1 MIENYTDKATK
12 YADAQ
17 RSTESQ
23 TVAQNSS
30 PNSIPPNYNVNGN
43 LNTQQSN
50 TINTQSSNQN
60 TYSVANDPNTYE
72 GLFFYIFNKSNF
84 IYFLWF
90 LAISIIAYYVLG
102 FFRTDG
108 YVISNEL
115 KISRMIDI
123 IALIMLLLALF
134 GYSTLPPDEQ
144 IKSAEESINYF
155 KKDMTSPGA
164 IIIQILGITIFYLI
178 IYLFKIPMGSDV
190 KSITV
195 SIIETTMWL
204 YLIVQIFSVFFK
216 YVIGVS
222 LYDVLSN
229 YFNWSE
235 LPDYAPVPKPSG
247 NVNLTGNIKLVS
259 PTQKDEVFNVSN
271 NLYTYD
277 DAQAVCSSYG
287 ATMATYDQIEDAYK
301 NGAEWCNYGWSDG
314 QMAFFPTQKST
325 WNKLQKTD
333 NHKNDCGRPGVN
345 GGYFANPY
353 IKFGVNCY
361 GKKPKASDADLNRM
375 NAQNNVVYPKNASNV
390 LLDRKVQFWKDNAD
404 KLLVLNSFNKK
415 DWSEF

>member
-1 MIENYTDKATK
+1 MIENYKDKVTE
-12 YADAQ
+12 YA
-17 RSTESQ
+17 ESQ
-23 TVAQNSS
+23 KNLANNETHKY
-30 PNSIPPNYNVNGN
+30 IPPNYNVNGN
-43 LNTQQSN
+43 
-50 TINTQSSNQN
+50 INTVPSTQTSSGNSS
-60 TYSVANDPNTYE
+60 YSVYNDPNTYE
-72 GLFFYIFNKSNF
+72 GFFFYIFNKTTI

-90 LAISIIAYYVLG
+90 LAIYIIAYYVLG

-108 YVISNEL
+108 YVVSNEL
-115 KISRMIDI
+115 KISRIIDI
-123 IALIMLLLALF
+123 IALILLLLALL
-134 GYSTLPPDEQ
+134 GYSTLSPDEQ
-144 IKSAEESINYF
+144 IKSAEESLNYF

-164 IIIQILGITIFYLI
+164 IIIQILGIAIFYLV
-178 IYLFKIPMGSDV
+178 IYLFKIPMGSGV

-222 LYDVLSN
+222 LYDVLSK

-247 NVNLTGNIKLVS
+247 NVNIKGNINLGS
-259 PTQKDEVFNVSN
+259 PIQKDEVFNISN

-277 DAQAVCSSYG
+277 DAQAICSSYG
-287 ATMATYDQIEDAYK
+287 AKTATYDQIEEAYK

-325 WNKLQKTD
+325 WEKLQKTD
-333 NHKNDCGRPGVN
+333 KHKNDCGRPGIN

-353 IKFGVNCY
+353 IRFGVNCY
-361 GKKPKASDADLNRM
+361 GKKPQPKNSDLERM
-375 NAQNNVVYPKNASNV
+375 KAQNNISYPKTEKDN
-390 LLDRKVQFWKDNAD
+390 LLDRKAQFWKDNAD
-404 KLLVLNSFNKK
+404 KMLVLNSFNKNV
-415 DWSEF
+415 WSEY